1 METDFPNYYT
11 AAVLTKKHAPLREF
25 YDWVGFQRQIHYAG
39 IDHQLGGYIP
49 HTPVTML
56 PFLPLTVLSPQRA
69 KQVWLV
75 LQLALLAASIF
86 LLVRISRLPGLQVL
100 VLCLLSYSAL
110 STNFRLGQYY
120 IFVLSLL
127 VAGFYCLLRGR
138 ETAGGA
144 LLGLIFALKLYTA
157 PFALYFVARRQWRAL
172 LGFLGAVGCLCL
184 VAAVLFG
191 WSDVWF
197 FVNTVMARAI
207 DGSVNDP
214 YNPGWKSMTA
224 FLRRTFVAEPELNPH
239 PTWNAP
245 AVFFFLRT
253 AYTLAVLGI
262 SLVALANNRRDR
274 ESQALAWFVIVLFAL
289 SPNEATYHFVLLA
302 APVVLLLSGAPRVQ
316 SIILIAAYV
325 AIELPLFSWD
335 AKLFPKAWLVL
346 GLFLCTGWSFLREI
360 RPMTAG
366 AAILAVLGIA
376 TAVTFQRMRTYRTEA
391 RQISQLAI
399 LEPAGIYSGA
409 PALSDVGWVH
419 EAMDHERYLLRASA
433 PTGIQN
439 FEFDGDTFHPTVLR
453 SGQVVAFELAANGH
467 SRICL
472 LDPVTSKLQVVVE
485 DLWNATEPALS
496 PDGAKL
502 AFISNGSL
510 YLNEAGAN
518 RLLMMG
524 DISNPAFF
532 PDGERI
538 IFAKGP
544 PGRRIIQWMAISGT
558 AAQTFVERGD
568 CFNPAVSP
576 DARRLAYT
584 CSTTGGRHIW
594 VRDFIS
600 TANRRLTYGFCNN
613 NSPAWERDSQSI
625 VFASDC
631 NRGLGLT
638 ALYRLRI
645 AGAENRPP
653 DHFQ

>member
-11 AAVLTKKHAPLREF
+11 AAVLVKKRAPLRDF

-56 PFLPLTVLSPQRA
+56 PFLPLTAFSPQRA

-75 LQLALLAASIF
+75 LQLALLASSI
-86 LLVRISRLPGLQVL
+86 LLLARISRLSGLQVF

-110 STNFRLGQYY
+110 SANFRLGQYY
-120 IFVLSLL
+120 IFVLWLL
-127 VAGFYCLLRGR
+127 VTGFYCLLRGR

-172 LGFLGAVGCLCL
+172 LGFLGTIACLCL
-184 VAAVLFG
+184 IAVLLFG
-191 WSDVWF
+191 WRDVWF
-197 FVNTVMARAI
+197 FANTVMTRAM

-239 PTWNAP
+239 PTWNVP
-245 AVFFFLRT
+245 AAFFFLRT
-253 AYTLAVLGI
+253 AYTLGVLGI

-274 ESQALAWFVIVLFAL
+274 ESQALAWFVIVLFVL

-302 APVVLLLSGAPRVQ
+302 VPAALLLYGAPRVR
-316 SIILIAAYV
+316 SIILIATYV

-335 AKLFPKAWLVL
+335 AKLFPKAWLAL
-346 GLFLCTGWSFLREI
+346 GLFLFTGWSFLREM
-360 RPMTAG
+360 RPVTAW
-366 AAILAVLGIA
+366 ATILAVFGIA
-376 TAVTFQRMRTYRTEA
+376 TATTFQRMRTYRTEA
-391 RQISQLAI
+391 HQISQLAI
-399 LEPAGIYSGA
+399 PEPAGIYSGA

-419 EAMDHERYLLRASA
+419 EAMDHERYLLRAST
-433 PTGIQN
+433 PTGMKN
-439 FEFDGDTFHPTVLR
+439 FEFDGDAFHPSVPRR
-453 SGQVVAFELAANGH
+453 SQAVVFELATNGH

-472 LDPVTSKLQVVVE
+472 LDPVTRKLQVLVE
-485 DLWNATEPALS
+485 DVWNATEPALS
-496 PDGAKL
+496 PDGSKL

-518 RLLMMG
+518 RLLITG

-538 IFAKGP
+538 VFAKGRP
-544 PGRRIIQWMAISGT
+544 SRRIIQWVSSGPPP
-558 AAQTFVERGD
+558 QTLVDGGD
-568 CFNPAVSP
+568 CFNPAISP

-584 CSTTGGRHIW
+584 CSTTGGRQIW
-594 VRDFIS
+594 VQDLIS
-600 TANRRLTYGFCNN
+600 TASRRLTYGFCNN
-613 NSPAWERDSQSI
+613 NSPAWERDSLSI
-625 VFASDC
+625 IFASDC

-638 ALYRLRI
+638 ALFRLRI
-645 AGAENRPP
+645 ADENPIR
-653 DHFQ
+653 